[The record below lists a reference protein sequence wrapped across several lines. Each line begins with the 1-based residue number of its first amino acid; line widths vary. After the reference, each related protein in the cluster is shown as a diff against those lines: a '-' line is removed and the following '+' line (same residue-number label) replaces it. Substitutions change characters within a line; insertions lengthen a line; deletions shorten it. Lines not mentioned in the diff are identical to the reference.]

1 MSEVQRQDEA
11 QDRKDQVDP
20 WEAAFA
26 ALGQEMQDG
35 AVAAADA
42 GDSTGGE
49 LPAADGA
56 DEVEDAD
63 ATGTADG
70 AGDQG
75 DAGEPG
81 DTLGHGGTGDDEG
94 DWFDLDIT
102 QEEVDEYRQRVTK
115 DIEDRTI
122 RDVAA
127 AYIKQGA
134 RNTNGVLGANVNDP
148 DICKRGA
155 DGIPHFYNPET
166 GREFT
171 GPNPRK
177 EAQEWVDSYNQELR
191 DAFNKTCG
199 EYSAKLM
206 ANEESKIAIIE
217 FAPTYKAL
225 DPIRRS
231 MLDAMIEDYEITDK
245 NGDVI
250 GYTCNLNTALAAVN
264 RQVKMIQSRYTGG
277 AGAKPAPTGPVLDTP
292 STSPQQG
299 GDPKPPEF
307 KSIAEAMEWQQ
318 DQLLAKMRNG
328 GRR

>member
-1 MSEVQRQDEA
+1 MSDVQGQDPT

-26 ALGQEMQDG
+26 ALGKEMQDG

-42 GDSTGGE
+42 GDATGGE
-49 LPAADGA
+49 LSAADGV
-56 DEVEDAD
+56 DQVEDSD
-63 ATGTADG
+63 APGAADG

-75 DAGEPG
+75 DTGEPG
-81 DTLGHGGTGDDEG
+81 DTPGDDGAEDDEG

-115 DIEDRTI
+115 DIEDRTL
-122 RDVAA
+122 RDVSA

-134 RNTNGVLGANVNDP
+134 RNTNGVLGASINDP

-177 EAQEWVDSYNQELR
+177 EAQEWVDFYNQNLR
-191 DAFNKTCG
+191 DAFNKTCN

-206 ANEESKIAIIE
+206 ANEEGKIAIIE
-217 FAPTYKAL
+217 FAPKYKGL

-231 MLDAMIEDYEITDK
+231 MLDSLLEDYEITDDA
-245 NGDVI
+245 GDVI
-250 GYTCNLNTALAAVN
+250 GYSCDLNKALAAVN

-277 AGAKPAPTGPVLDTP
+277 AGVKPAPTGPALDTP
-292 STSPQQG
+292 STSPQQNG
-299 GDPKPPEF
+299 GTGMPEF
-307 KSIAEAMEWQQ
+307 KSVAEAMEWQQ